1 MHVMLRRYIRIGL
14 AIAGASVLVAASVH
28 LAADR
33 LIPSQPAIA
42 FKLQAL
48 TAGLSDGTGPSLLWQ
63 NYPTHAAGG
72 AESDIARQP
81 QTASLD
87 PSRNRSILSA
97 RISGQVNVP
106 GPPISAS
113 LNLPT
118 LNSLDGDIPVVGAA
132 VIRTNALVTQFIFI
146 NVPINLANVIAAAV
160 ANPKD
165 IPGLL
170 SFMVH
175 CLLLPEPYA
184 EFGNEYTLLYRLTA
198 PIIGALA
205 TVLPPPIGSGANP
218 ETEPGL
224 ILTSWKTISDNIKSG
239 LSALPEA
246 VFPAPTFGNVPPPV
260 VPITP
265 EAVIAAPTFGNVPS
279 PIVPITPE
287 AVFPA
292 PTVDSV
298 PSLIAPVNSK
308 ALIAPVNS
316 KADLRASQT
325 QRKDSKTDTKGK
337 GSDDM
342 PSPTENPRTKAAN
355 TDASNTDTSSEN
367 HKHPKGD
374 RRDES
379 RKANDG
385 NSNSGKTPARN
396 ASR

>member
-1 MHVMLRRYIRIGL
+1 MHVMLRRYITTGV
-14 AIAGASVLVAASVH
+14 AIAGASVLVATSVH
-28 LAADR
+28 LPAHR

-42 FKLQAL
+42 FKLQFL
-48 TAGLSDGTGPSLLWQ
+48 TADLSDGTGPSLLWQ

-72 AESDIARQP
+72 AESDIARPP

-87 PSRNRSILSA
+87 PSRNPGILSA

-106 GPPISAS
+106 GPLISAS

-132 VIRTNALVTQFIFI
+132 VIGTIALVTQFIFI

-218 ETEPGL
+218 KTEPGL

-246 VFPAPTFGNVPPPV
+246 VFPAPTFGNVPPPI

-265 EAVIAAPTFGNVPS
+265 EAVIAAPT
-279 PIVPITPE
+279 
-287 AVFPA
+287 
-292 PTVDSV
+292 VDSV
-298 PSLIAPVNSK
+298 PS
-308 ALIAPVNS
+308 LIAPVNS

-325 QRKDSKTDTKGK
+325 QRKDSKIDTKGK
-337 GSDDM
+337 GSDDT
-342 PSPTENPRTKAAN
+342 PSPTENPRTRAAN
-355 TDASNTDTSSEN
+355 TDATNTDTSSEN

>member
-1 MHVMLRRYIRIGL
+1 MHVMLRRYITTGV
-14 AIAGASVLVAASVH
+14 AIAGASVLVATSVH
-28 LAADR
+28 LPAHR

-42 FKLQAL
+42 FKLQFL
-48 TAGLSDGTGPSLLWQ
+48 TADLSDGTGPSLLWQ

-72 AESDIARQP
+72 AESDIARPP

-87 PSRNRSILSA
+87 PSRNPGILSA

-106 GPPISAS
+106 GPLISAS

-132 VIRTNALVTQFIFI
+132 VIGTIALVTQFIFI

-218 ETEPGL
+218 KTEPGL

-246 VFPAPTFGNVPPPV
+246 VFPAPTFGNVPPP
-260 VPITP
+260 
-265 EAVIAAPTFGNVPS
+265 
-279 PIVPITPE
+279 IVPITPE

-292 PTVDSV
+292 PTFGNVPPPIVPITPEAVIAAPTVDSV
-298 PSLIAPVNSK
+298 PS
-308 ALIAPVNS
+308 LIAPVNS

-325 QRKDSKTDTKGK
+325 QRKDSKIDTKGK
-337 GSDDM
+337 GSDDT
-342 PSPTENPRTKAAN
+342 PSPTENPRTRAAN
-355 TDASNTDTSSEN
+355 TDATNTDTSSEN